1 MGGRSFQNAKGGG
14 WVVPKMEKVKVN
26 IETSFLTSIYKGNI
40 RSQFSLQPVIL
51 QRKD

>member
-26 IETSFLTSIYKGNI
+26 IETSKEVNFLCNQSFYKEKINI
-40 RSQFSLQPVIL
+40 SW
-51 QRKD
+51 